1 MAMGLQDEQFAAG
14 ELARVLRTDDTTLQN
29 WLRRS
34 NLDLPAPIAG
44 RRLFSAKFA
53 FQLAILK
60 ELSLYGMG
68 ALQAGN
74 VVKELLAQV
83 PPDWLEQFVTGAL
96 DPDTVPL
103 IIYHPRRAGFPAEDT
118 KSGGTWHFY
127 PSSGEPGLPRK
138 AASGLLLS
146 VGRIAKEV
154 ITQLRGV
161 LLERKGTSEGVI

>member
-103 IIYHPRRAGFPAEDT
+103 IITRGGLAFLRKTLNLAGLGISTQVRVNLVCRARQPRVCF
-118 KSGGTWHFY
+118 
-127 PSSGEPGLPRK
+127 
-138 AASGLLLS
+138 
-146 VGRIAKEV
+146 
-154 ITQLRGV
+154 
-161 LLERKGTSEGVI
+161 